1 MELIG
6 FHSQIDTAIY
16 KVLFSNV
23 RVYTF
28 IFALVMVRQEMK
40 DPKDQE
46 KKKKTT
52 SNQQARTSAN
62 PSVFLVREGRNVIR
76 VQNTKV
82 TNGRIKVYLCK
93 GKWHNVI
100 MHF

>member
-28 IFALVMVRQEMK
+28 TFALVMVRQEMK

-46 KKKKTT
+46 KKKKKQPLI
-52 SNQQARTSAN
+52 SKQGPQLIPLCS
-62 PSVFLVREGRNVIR
+62 LLE
-76 VQNTKV
+76 KV
-82 TNGRIKVYLCK
+82 ET
-93 GKWHNVI
+93 
-100 MHF
+100 

>member
-28 IFALVMVRQEMK
+28 TFALVMVRQEMK

-46 KKKKTT
+46 KKKK
-52 SNQQARTSAN
+52 NN
-62 PSVFLVREGRNVIR
+62 L
-76 VQNTKV
+76 
-82 TNGRIKVYLCK
+82 
-93 GKWHNVI
+93 
-100 MHF
+100 

>member
-28 IFALVMVRQEMK
+28 TFALVMVRQEMK

-46 KKKKTT
+46 KKKKQPLI
-52 SNQQARTSAN
+52 SKQGPQLIPLCS
-62 PSVFLVREGRNVIR
+62 LLE
-76 VQNTKV
+76 KV
-82 TNGRIKVYLCK
+82 ET
-93 GKWHNVI
+93 
-100 MHF
+100 